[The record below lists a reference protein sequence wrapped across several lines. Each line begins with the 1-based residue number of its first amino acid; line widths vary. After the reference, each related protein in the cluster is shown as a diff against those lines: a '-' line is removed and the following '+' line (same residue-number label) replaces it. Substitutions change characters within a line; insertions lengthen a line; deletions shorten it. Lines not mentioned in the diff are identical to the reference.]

1 MFFFITVINDKNT
14 YCEWN
19 KKKKKLK
26 KYAENSSYSKKGKA
40 KSKNKL
46 GK

>member
-1 MFFFITVINDKNT
+1 MIFFITVINDKNT

-19 KKKKKLK
+19 KKKKLK

>member
-1 MFFFITVINDKNT
+1 MIKTLIVNET
-14 YCEWN
+14 
-19 KKKKKLK
+19 KKK

>member
-1 MFFFITVINDKNT
+1 MKQ
-14 YCEWN
+14 
-19 KKKKKLK
+19 KKKKLK

-46 GK
+46 WK

>member
-1 MFFFITVINDKNT
+1 MIKTLIVNET
-14 YCEWN
+14 
-19 KKKKKLK
+19 KKKK

>member
-1 MFFFITVINDKNT
+1 MIKTLIVNET
-14 YCEWN
+14 
-19 KKKKKLK
+19 KKKKLK